1 MGAGIRRL
9 LLLQLTWVAVTSAVF
24 LAVFGIFSAVSVCY
38 GGGIAALNGLVQ
50 VRCLHRDAQAP
61 ERSPQQSVASVYVC
75 VIQRFVIVALMF
87 ALGLGALGA
96 EPFAVLSGFVAGQAA
111 LVISAISALDKK

>member
-1 MGAGIRRL
+1 
-9 LLLQLTWVAVTSAVF
+9 VF